1 MSNVP
6 RPCPGALRDGQ
17 HRRTWVVFVVFPRKG
32 CWLLSYHLIFV
43 LLRNMTLFDKYGGT
57 PTVSSVVKNF
67 YKEILQN
74 SRLKP
79 YFSGVATEKLIH
91 HQIIFISQ
99 LLGKPVSEKL
109 NNDRAMKTVHA
120 GKRISES
127 AFLEVTEVLK
137 NVLVAH
143 HMEPA
148 DIDAVMAL
156 IMGFKSAIVE
166 LPTITRTVRSGS

>member
-1 MSNVP
+1 
-6 RPCPGALRDGQ
+6 
-17 HRRTWVVFVVFPRKG
+17 
-32 CWLLSYHLIFV
+32 
-43 LLRNMTLFDKYGGT
+43 MTLFDKYGGT
-57 PTVSSVVKNF
+57 PTVSSLVRSF
-67 YKEILQN
+67 YKDVLHN
-74 SRLKP
+74 PRLKP

-99 LLGKPVSEKL
+99 LMGKPVSEKL
-109 NNDRAMKTVHA
+109 NNDQAMKRVHA

-143 HMEPA
+143 QMQED
-148 DIDAVMAL
+148 DIAAVMAQ

-166 LPTITRTVRSGS
+166 LPTIIRTVRSDR

>member
-1 MSNVP
+1 
-6 RPCPGALRDGQ
+6 
-17 HRRTWVVFVVFPRKG
+17 
-32 CWLLSYHLIFV
+32 
-43 LLRNMTLFDKYGGT
+43 MTLFDKYGGT
-57 PTVSSVVKNF
+57 PTVSSVVKTF
-67 YKEILQN
+67 YKDILQN

-109 NNDRAMKTVHA
+109 NNEGAMKAVHA

-137 NVLVAH
+137 SVLVAH
-143 HMEPA
+143 QMEQD
-148 DIDAVMAL
+148 DIATVMAL
-156 IMGFKSAIVE
+156 IMVFKSAIVE
-166 LPTITRTVRSGS
+166 LPTITRTVKSGS